1 MALVSDPPGLNL
13 AESTTYVT
21 LPDGVQFCSLSE
33 IFPNHIRAK
42 GVVVG
47 VATICAINIVWLQVA
62 PIAFRTIGYKFYLVF
77 CIPGFVAATW
87 LWFFFPNTL
96 GLPLEEVARLFGDA
110 DELYQAAHLGTTTN
124 LEKPESGSQQGAYV
138 STKHVEEA

>member
-1 MALVSDPPGLNL
+1 MVSGALGPSI
-13 AESTTYVT
+13 AESTTYVR

-77 CIPGFVAATW
+77 CIPGFIAATW

-110 DELYQAAHLGTTTN
+110 DELFSSAHLGATTD
-124 LEKPESGSQQGAYV
+124 LEKTNSSNQQGAYV
-138 STKHVEEA
+138 STEHVEEA

>member
-1 MALVSDPPGLNL
+1 MVSDTVGPNSV
-13 AESTTYVT
+13 ESIAYAR
-21 LPDGVQFCSLSE
+21 LPDGVQFCSLGE

-77 CIPGFVAATW
+77 CIPGFIAATW

-110 DELYQAAHLGTTTN
+110 DELYQAAHLGPTTT
-124 LEKPESGSQQGAYV
+124 LEKTDSGSQQGAYV